1 MADKFGIAADDQPQA
16 GPKFGVSADAPENK
30 GAAPAPTLKDYAG
43 RAMAT
48 IGNMAQA
55 PGNMME
61 GIKGAVKSGIRTAY
75 NPLSAL
81 SEPIH
86 GAVDALTEP
95 SNTAQRVGS
104 YVPDVALT
112 LMPGGAAEEA
122 GRLIPNAERAGKVLE
137 RAKVLGK
144 DVPVDLTKAMTPA
157 LRAQELATRG
167 SAPPKVMNDFLQR
180 IPVHTSEPMMFPEAR
195 DFASNAGALSATEK
209 AASTPMMA
217 GQVKQLA
224 KALSEANQAAAEQM
238 GMGKE
243 FKGAMREY
251 AQAKALGKGKDAAIE
266 IAKKWVPRAIVGGA
280 AAGAGY
286 KIAKGLGE

>member
-1 MADKFGIAADDQPQA
+1 
-16 GPKFGVSADAPENK
+16 
-30 GAAPAPTLKDYAG
+30 
-43 RAMAT
+43 MAT

-61 GIKGAVKSGIRTAY
+61 GIKGAIKGGARMAY
-75 NPLSAL
+75 DVPAGVLPMPEAL
-81 SEPIH
+81 TNKVH
-86 GAVDALTEP
+86 AMTEP

-104 YVPDVALT
+104 FAPDVAMLV
-112 LMPGGAAEEA
+112 MPGGAVEQGA
-122 GRLIPNAERAGKVLE
+122 RILPNAERAGKVLE
-137 RAKVLGK
+137 RARVLGR
-144 DVPVDLTKAMTPA
+144 DVPVDLSNAMTPA
-157 LRAQELATRG
+157 LRAQELTARG
-167 SAPPKVMNDFLQR
+167 STAPKVMNDFLQR
-180 IPVHTSEPMMFPEAR
+180 IPAHTTEPMMFPEAR

-224 KALSEANQAAAEQM
+224 KALSEANQAAAEKM

-266 IAKKWVPRAIVGGA
+266 IAKKWIPRAVIGGA
-280 AAGAGY
+280 AAEAGY
-286 KIAKGLGE
+286 KVAKGLGE